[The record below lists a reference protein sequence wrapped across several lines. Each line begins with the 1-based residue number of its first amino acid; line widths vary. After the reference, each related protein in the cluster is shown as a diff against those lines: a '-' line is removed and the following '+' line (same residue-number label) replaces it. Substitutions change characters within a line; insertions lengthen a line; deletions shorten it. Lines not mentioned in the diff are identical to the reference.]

1 MNYSNTSHGNTA
13 WVRDHISPRER
24 WEIEERVK
32 EAIAAVFCD
41 AYDFT
46 YSEEAS

>member
-1 MNYSNTSHGNTA
+1 MNYSNTSHGNAA

-24 WEIEERVK
+24 REIEERVE

-46 YSEEAS
+46 YDKEAS